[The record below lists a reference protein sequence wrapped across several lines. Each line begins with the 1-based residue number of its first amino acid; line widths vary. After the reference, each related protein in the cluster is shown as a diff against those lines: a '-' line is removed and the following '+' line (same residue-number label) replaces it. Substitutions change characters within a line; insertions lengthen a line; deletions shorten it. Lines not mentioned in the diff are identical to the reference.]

1 MAETIKDLRDTAQQ
15 ASPQELQNATTAQQ
29 SSKLDD
35 VAGMLWAGGLGLLA
49 VIVLWLIARS
59 LFRRSTVNKVAHGA
73 GRAVKTTT
81 STLADMRDAFNEGR
95 RG

>member
-1 MAETIKDLRDTAQQ
+1 
-15 ASPQELQNATTAQQ
+15 
-29 SSKLDD
+29 
-35 VAGMLWAGGLGLLA
+35 
-49 VIVLWLIARS
+49 
-59 LFRRSTVNKVAHGA
+59 VNKVAHGA